1 MTAGKSKLD
10 AAFITQQQRLLTRL
24 RSSLKAAAQSTETD
38 ERDVNAASANSAREY
53 EEDAQNLAALELDG
67 NLVARDNRRLERVE
81 RALEKI
87 SNGTYGLSD
96 LSGAAIPRERL
107 EAVPEAIY
115 TLSEEQS
122 REGK

>member
-1 MTAGKSKLD
+1 MTTGKSKLD